1 LENKRRERPASRP
14 PRHFKKKKQGRR
26 VAGIMAGIFGTL
38 LLIGVCT
45 TVMLFVIFMQYVESL
60 KPVLQVDA
68 NDYTMNL
75 SSMIYYRDSD
85 TGAWKELQ
93 RVHGTED
100 RIWVDI
106 QDMPEEMWQ
115 AAVAI
120 EDERFFLH
128 EGVDWWR
135 TGGAVVNMFVGMKN
149 TFGGS
154 TITQQT
160 LKNITEDDDPYVN
173 RKVREIFRAL
183 EFEKNYT
190 KWEILELYLNNIYLG
205 AGCYGVETAAE
216 YYFGKEVSELNA
228 AECASL
234 IAITNNPS
242 RYGPMNEI
250 EITVT
255 LEDGTKE
262 IRTPREL
269 NKQRQEMILTKMS
282 EVGADGEAK
291 DGHEPFLT
299 AEEAAAAKAYELPFT
314 DGSADVD
321 EIVAAANNSTTV
333 NDWFVEQV
341 IKEVARDLAEARG
354 VSVNAA
360 QRMLNN
366 GGYQIYTTMDYE
378 IQKIAEKA
386 YENRANLDVTSAGGE
401 PLQSGIT
408 IMDPGTGHI
417 VAMVGCVGP
426 KEGNLWTNYATEQFQ
441 VGSSIKPLT
450 CYAPT
455 LDAGT
460 ITPATVFDNYPVR
473 LLNETPWPKNSPNTY
488 TGRTMVSTGVQ
499 NSINTVAVQTLETLG
514 YEDAYAFA
522 TENLHLSLV
531 NADMDASPLAMGG
544 LTYGL
549 STVEMTAAYSAFV
562 NEGIYTEPVMYLEV
576 RDASGNTI
584 LTNDGESHIAMK
596 ETTAYFINDMLTKAV
611 QYGTGTAAQLKNMTV
626 AGKTGT
632 TTDNRARYFVGYTP
646 YYCAAVW
653 TGYRTNEK
661 ISYSGNPAITM
672 WKLVMEEVH
681 ENLPNKK
688 FAVPAT
694 GLTEVTVCRDSGLL
708 HTGVCASD
716 MRGSR
721 AITVTVPANLI
732 PTETCDVHVMKDY
745 CTEGKCLA
753 TADCPAEAVKQVAF
767 MDVDRPD
774 YYNENGY
781 KITATDDAYTLVYRE
796 KQIGLRPTI
805 KADGTKSYPNG
816 VGCPAHSEVI
826 WMEDEKPPEA
836 EIEEPEEPELQ
847 DPEITDPEHPEPEET
862 DPEAPVITE
871 PEDPEISEPDE
882 PFYEDE
888 WGAFD

>member
-1 LENKRRERPASRP
+1 MENERREQPASRP
-14 PRHFKKKKQGRR
+14 PRRKRKRGSGALKIT
-26 VAGIMAGIFGTL
+26 AGVLGTL
-38 LLIGVCT
+38 LLVGICT
-45 TVMLFVIFMQYVESL
+45 GVMLFVIFMQYVETL

-68 NDYTMNL
+68 SDYTMSL
-75 SSMIYYRDSD
+75 SSVVYYQDSES
-85 TGAWKELQ
+85 GRWEELQ
-93 RVHGTED
+93 RVYGLED
-100 RIWVDI
+100 RIWVDLA
-106 QDMPEEMWQ
+106 DMPDEMWQ

-128 EGVDWWR
+128 QGVDWWR

-160 LKNITEDDDPYVN
+160 LKNMTEDNDPYVS

-190 KWEILELYLNNIYLG
+190 KWEILELYLNTIYLG
-205 AGCYGVETAAE
+205 SGCYGVETAAE
-216 YYFGKEVSELNA
+216 YYFGKEVSQLNA

-255 LEDGTKE
+255 LDDGTKV

-282 EVGADGEAK
+282 EVGEKGTVK
-291 DGHEPFLT
+291 DGHEAFLT
-299 AEEAAAAKAYELPFT
+299 AEEAAEAKAYELPFT
-314 DGSADVD
+314 DGSTKAD
-321 EIVAAANNSTTV
+321 EIVAAAQNSANKKV

-341 IKEVARDLAEARG
+341 VKEVAQDLAEAKG

-366 GGYQIYTTMDYE
+366 GGYKIYTTMDYD
-378 IQKIAEKA
+378 IQKIAESV
-386 YENRANLDVTSAGGE
+386 YENRDNLNVKSSSGE

-408 IMDPGTGHI
+408 IMDPETGYI

-426 KEGNLWTNYATEQFQ
+426 KEGNLWTNYAVEKFQ

-488 TGRTMVSTGVQ
+488 TGRTAVSTGVQ

-522 TENLHLSLV
+522 TEKLHLSL
-531 NADMDASPLAMGG
+531 APSDMDASPLAMGG

-549 STVEMTAAYSAFV
+549 NTVEMTAAYCAFI
-562 NEGIYTEPVMYLEV
+562 NEGIYSEPVMYLEV
-576 RDASGNTI
+576 RDAGGNVV
-584 LTNDGESHIAMK
+584 LTNEGESHIAMK

-632 TTDNRARYFVGYTP
+632 TSDNRARYFVGYTP

-661 ISYSGNPAITM
+661 VSYSGNPSITL
-672 WKLVMEEVH
+672 WKLIMEEVH
-681 ENLPNKK
+681 EQLPNKK
-688 FAVPAT
+688 FAVPET

-716 MRGSR
+716 MRGIR
-721 AITVTVPANLI
+721 TTTVMVPSNLV
-732 PTETCDVHVMKDY
+732 PTQTCNLHVMKNY

-753 TADCPAEAVKQVAF
+753 TEDCPASAVKQVAF
-767 MDVDRPD
+767 LDIDRED
-774 YYNENGY
+774 YFNEDGSR
-781 KITATDDAYTLVYRE
+781 ITASDDAYLLSYRE
-796 KQIGLRPTI
+796 KQIGLRPTML
-805 KADGTKSYPNG
+805 ADGRESYPNG
-816 VGCPAHSEVI
+816 IGCPVHSDVVWVEL
-826 WMEDEKPPEA
+826 
-836 EIEEPEEPELQ
+836 EEPEV
-847 DPEITDPEHPEPEET
+847 EE
-862 DPEAPVITE
+862 PEAPE
-871 PEDPEISEPDE
+871 ADLPEMEHDYDYWQNY
-882 PFYEDE
+882 FQDE
-888 WGAFD
+888 WEGFFPLW